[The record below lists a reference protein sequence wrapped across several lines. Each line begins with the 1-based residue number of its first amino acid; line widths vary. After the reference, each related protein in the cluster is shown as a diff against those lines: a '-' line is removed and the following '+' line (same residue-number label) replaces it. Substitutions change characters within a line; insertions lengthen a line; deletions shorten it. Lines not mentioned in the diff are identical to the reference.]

1 MVSSHRVNSIGTYII
16 SKIVVLVMKAECSS
30 PHEIDL
36 IATLKVQNLGKG
48 KALGCAI
55 PYCEMPLWLAPR
67 PIYPA

>member
-16 SKIVVLVMKAECSS
+16 SKIVVLVMKAACSS

-55 PYCEMPLWLAPR
+55 P
-67 PIYPA
+67 